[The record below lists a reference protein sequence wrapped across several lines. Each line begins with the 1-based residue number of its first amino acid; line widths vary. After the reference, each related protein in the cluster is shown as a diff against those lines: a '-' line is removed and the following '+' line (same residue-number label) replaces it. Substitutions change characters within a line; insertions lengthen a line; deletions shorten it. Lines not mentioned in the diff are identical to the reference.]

1 MTRLALLA
9 SGIQEEMAHY
19 QHDDCWTHANKLS
32 SKLDLWH
39 AALPPDLHL
48 AALNKQGKTLTLV
61 QERALYLMHMLYI
74 DARLQLYCRL
84 FKASHHPSPGDKQ
97 ERQEEQEQDSLSLEG
112 LFQNVPRHIS
122 DVHTDFAVQL
132 ARIAS
137 LLYNE
142 KAIFTRC
149 WLAICAVFDASV
161 VLLLGICQKYTT
173 GGSPGSVNEYY
184 SIPQLASHLDSCL
197 TVLRCCG
204 RSDIAANR
212 LGDML
217 GPIVDQLNR
226 MDVMEHSPQTHEDG
240 DPMKIQYV
248 LSEEGSSEAL
258 ALLRMTYRLLNSMP
272 PDGSTVWV

>member
-1 MTRLALLA
+1 MHSENSEALTTRLIQSQMTRLALLA
-9 SGIQEEMAHY
+9 SAIQEEMAHY

-84 FKASHHPSPGDKQ
+84 FKASQHASPGDKQ
-97 ERQEEQEQDSLSLEG
+97 ERAQEQQEQDSLPLEG
-112 LFQNVPRHIS
+112 LFQKVPRHIS
-122 DVHTDFAVQL
+122 DFHTDFAVQL

-149 WLAICAVFDASV
+149 WLAMYV
-161 VLLLGICQKYTT
+161 
-173 GGSPGSVNEYY
+173 P
-184 SIPQLASHLDSCL
+184 PSHANIQHK
-197 TVLRCCG
+197 
-204 RSDIAANR
+204 RS
-212 LGDML
+212 
-217 GPIVDQLNR
+217 
-226 MDVMEHSPQTHEDG
+226 
-240 DPMKIQYV
+240 
-248 LSEEGSSEAL
+248 
-258 ALLRMTYRLLNSMP
+258 
-272 PDGSTVWV
+272 

>member
-1 MTRLALLA
+1 MVSRLYTLHLNKQLTGQVHCTVTLNTHPENSEALTTRQIQSQMTRLALLA

-19 QHDDCWTHANKLS
+19 QHDDRWTHANKLS

-48 AALNKQGKTLTLV
+48 AALNKEGKTLTLV

-84 FKASHHPSPGDKQ
+84 FKASHHASPGDKQ
-97 ERQEEQEQDSLSLEG
+97 ERQEEQEQDSPSLEG
-112 LFQNVPRHIS
+112 LFQKVPRHIS

-149 WLAICAVFDASV
+149 WLAMYVPPSLPTYNI
-161 VLLLGICQKYTT
+161 TT
-173 GGSPGSVNEYY
+173 TN
-184 SIPQLASHLDSCL
+184 
-197 TVLRCCG
+197 
-204 RSDIAANR
+204 
-212 LGDML
+212 
-217 GPIVDQLNR
+217 
-226 MDVMEHSPQTHEDG
+226 
-240 DPMKIQYV
+240 
-248 LSEEGSSEAL
+248 
-258 ALLRMTYRLLNSMP
+258 
-272 PDGSTVWV
+272 